1 MNCREFET
9 KVREIG
15 PGMTAGSF
23 DAALDHSQSCERCA
37 SMLRDQRTLT
47 AGLQMLAASDAGRE
61 ASPAAEQAMLRAFRA
76 LRTSTPVARRR
87 EWAPWTWAAAAV
99 LLLAFGVFAYRSIRW
114 ESQKVAGNDKTAI
127 LTVSPSPGSK
137 GMIAQGQPS
146 KQYLSSRKKPVATT
160 RPSPP
165 IEGMPIIR
173 PMIRPMIRE
182 EMTLYAYETEDATD
196 FFPVNGP
203 VNGNDARAPMESG
216 QLIRV
221 LMPQSALAKFGLPV
235 NLERGDIPVKA
246 DLLVGEDGLARAI
259 RFVR

>member
-23 DAALDHSQSCERCA
+23 DAALNHSESCERCA

-47 AGLQMLAASDAGRE
+47 AGLRMLAASDAGRE
-61 ASPAAEQAMLRAFRA
+61 ASPAAELAMLRAFRA
-76 LRTSTPVARRR
+76 LRTSPPVDRRR
-87 EWAPWTWAAAAV
+87 GEWAPWTWAAAAV
-99 LLLAFGVFAYRSIRW
+99 LLLAFGVIAYRSIRW
-114 ESQKVAGNDKTAI
+114 ESRKVAGPDNTAI
-127 LTVSPSPGSK
+127 LTVSPSPDSK
-137 GMIAQGQPS
+137 GMIAQEQPS
-146 KQYLSSRKKPVATT
+146 KEESSTRKKPVATT

-165 IEGMPIIR
+165 IDRRPIIR
-173 PMIRPMIRE
+173 PIIRE

-196 FFPVNGP
+196 FFPVNGD
-203 VNGNDARAPMESG
+203 DARAPMESG

>member
-9 KVREIG
+9 KVREIAL
-15 PGMTAGSF
+15 GMTAGSF
-23 DAALDHSQSCERCA
+23 DAALDHSKSCERCA
-37 SMLRDQRTLT
+37 SMLRDQRALT
-47 AGLQMLAASDAGRE
+47 AGLRMLAASDAGRE
-61 ASPAAEQAMLRAFRA
+61 ASPASEQAMLRAFRA
-76 LRTSTPVARRR
+76 LRTSPPPARRR

-114 ESQKVAGNDKTAI
+114 GSQKVVGPDKTAI
-127 LTVSPSPGSK
+127 LTVSPSPDSK
-137 GMIAQGQPS
+137 GIIAQGQPS

-165 IEGMPIIR
+165 IEGMTI
-173 PMIRPMIRE
+173 IRPMIRE
-182 EMTLYAYETEDATD
+182 EMTLYAYETEEATD

-203 VNGNDARAPMESG
+203 VNGDDVRAPMESG

-221 LMPQSALAKFGLPV
+221 QMPQTALAKFGLPV